1 VSKYDISNPNEKQ
14 KALKEANHYL
24 KTQTPIMQDE
34 YARYLASKLNI
45 RQNLISTQSKQI
57 NKSYQKNQN
66 LSQIDIAELEI
77 IKTVLE
83 NPESLDLVL
92 NTIDKSMFKTH
103 SEEFDMLLN
112 DKQNP
117 LLRGILLNEDIKIY
131 SQEQLKDML
140 LKLLIVF
147 YKEKLELIKYDKNI
161 VNKSVIIRKVQENI
175 IKLRKGELVPF
186 DII

>member
-1 VSKYDISNPNEKQ
+1 
-14 KALKEANHYL
+14 
-24 KTQTPIMQDE
+24 
-34 YARYLASKLNI
+34 
-45 RQNLISTQSKQI
+45 
-57 NKSYQKNQN
+57 
-66 LSQIDIAELEI
+66 
-77 IKTVLE
+77 
-83 NPESLDLVL
+83 
-92 NTIDKSMFKTH
+92 
-103 SEEFDMLLN
+103 MLLN